1 MIRGHLQISAGSAA
15 LADQRLRCV
24 LFFGAPGTGKG
35 TQGAILGQVPGF
47 FHLSTGDMFRGL
59 DKESELGREFLKYS
73 TQGLLVPDE
82 FTVRLWQQHV
92 AELIEAEKFRPQFEM
107 LILDGIPRTV
117 QQAVIMDPL
126 IEVLKVVHLS
136 CSDDEQM
143 VERLIKRARSSGRP
157 DDAKEEV
164 VRRRLDVYRDETK
177 PVLGHYQPSLVAEV
191 NAIGSPAEVLRNV
204 LEVVA
209 PIQAANFENALS

>member
-1 MIRGHLQISAGSAA
+1 MSDARFKS
-15 LADQRLRCV
+15 V

-35 TQGAILGQVPGF
+35 TQGAILGSVPGF

-59 DKESELGREFLKYS
+59 DKESDLGKEFLKYS

-82 FTVRLWQQHV
+82 FTVRLWQQHMS
-92 AELIEAEKFRPQFEM
+92 ELLDKGSFDPSIHL

-117 QQAVIMDPL
+117 QQAGMMDPL
-126 IEVLKVVHLS
+126 VEVLKVVHLS

-143 VERLIKRARSSGRP
+143 VDRLIKRAKSSGRP

-164 VRRRLDVYRDETK
+164 VRRRLEVYREETK
-177 PVLGHYQPSLVAEV
+177 PVLAHYDPSLIAEV
-191 NAIGSPAEVLRNV
+191 NAIGTPAQVLHQV
-204 LEVVA
+204 LDVVA
-209 PIQAANFENALS
+209 PIQAKHFENALA